1 MNKEG
6 LHFKLIKAFLLQISL
21 ISLAT
26 LLGVFSTEMIIE
38 KVLVRQALVGEA
50 AHFWARHRENPDF
63 PIPETLNLKGYLTVN
78 KNLTGIPGPLQQLGP
93 GYYRTDFRGRKP
105 IVYVEDRDN
114 LRLYLVFEE
123 QQIAILAFYFGI
135 VPLTLVLLLIYL
147 FSWLSYRQSKQAI
160 SPVIKLAR
168 LVEQFDFRSQSLA
181 LLDLGDLR
189 ETSDSDVIKLI
200 YALDNF
206 TERMEQFIK
215 REKNFTRDASHEL
228 RTPLAVIKSSLALLQ
243 KRQDYKP
250 NEQRSLQ
257 MIENTLRDMEG
268 LIDTLLLLAR
278 EEAAPL
284 PEEDVLIN
292 DLLVTLTEQIEHAL
306 GNAEVDLVVQ
316 QNCLLSI
323 PAAEKVLNILFT
335 NLIRNAFSYTSSG
348 TITITIDNKEVSVTD
363 TGIGMNQQ
371 QIERV
376 LEPFY
381 RAHTGSD
388 GHGLGLTIVKQLCN
402 RYGWKL
408 KIRSKEG
415 EGTRMTVSFPKS
427 VVLGGKTESCDDGN
441 KQGDW
446 Q

>member
-21 ISLAT
+21 ISFAT
-26 LLGVFSTEMIIE
+26 LLGVFSTEIIIE
-38 KVLVRQALVGEA
+38 KVLVRQALIGEA
-50 AHFWARHRENPDF
+50 AHFWARYREDPNFPKPD
-63 PIPETLNLKGYLTVN
+63 TLNLKGYLAIG
-78 KNLTGIPGPLQQLGP
+78 KNFTGIPGPLQQLEP
-93 GYYRTDFRGRKP
+93 GYFRTDFRGRKP

-114 LRLYLVFEE
+114 MRLYLVFEE
-123 QQIAILAFYFGI
+123 QQITVLAFYFGI

-147 FSWLSYRQSKQAI
+147 FTFLSYRQSKQAI

-181 LLDLGDLR
+181 LLDLDELR
-189 ETSDSDVIKLI
+189 QTSDSDVIKLI
-200 YALDNF
+200 DALDNF

-243 KRQDYKP
+243 KRQDYQP
-250 NEQRSLQ
+250 NEQRSLL

-284 PEEDVLIN
+284 PEEDVLVN
-292 DLLVTLTEQIEHAL
+292 DLLMTLTEQIEHAL
-306 GNAEVDLVVQ
+306 GNAEVNLVVH

-348 TITITIDNKEVSVTD
+348 TISITIDNMEVSVAD

-388 GHGLGLTIVKQLCN
+388 GHGLGLTIVKQLCI

-415 EGTRMTVSFPKS
+415 EGTRITVSFPKS
-427 VVLGGKTESCDDGN
+427 IVLGGKTESCDDSN
-441 KQGDW
+441 KQGN
-446 Q
+446 QQ